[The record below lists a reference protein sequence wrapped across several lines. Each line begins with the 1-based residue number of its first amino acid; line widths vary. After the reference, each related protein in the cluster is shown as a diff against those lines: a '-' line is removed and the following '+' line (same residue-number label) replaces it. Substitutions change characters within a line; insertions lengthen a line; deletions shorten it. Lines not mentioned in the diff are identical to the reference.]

1 LIAAT
6 QVTGLKG
13 LTYLDKSKD
22 PKNPAKGTEQREAVT
37 FGQGLVDSV
46 YLAAPEHVEL
56 EVGTGG
62 DKYLWCIGMKQQH
75 CSSRYTRLLQGNT
88 LVSQCNMISNSAQ
101 SPELAIREVWCIVVL
116 QLRLGLAGQV
126 TSVLGDIRPLFLRM
140 SSACW
145 QSAMIIKA
153 VSFAVCFVS
162 GSWLAADCDCSLL
175 SAQLSQELSTKQHS
189 DSYTCRAAAAAA
201 VSRCCHRH

>member
-1 LIAAT
+1 MRFFMSFYGSNTQVMGLKGLTYLEQSKDLSMPRGFFHSVSCNLIIYVT

-62 DKYLWCIGMKQQH
+62 PR
-75 CSSRYTRLLQGNT
+75 S
-88 LVSQCNMISNSAQ
+88 
-101 SPELAIREVWCIVVL
+101 
-116 QLRLGLAGQV
+116 V
-126 TSVLGDIRPLFLRM
+126 T
-140 SSACW
+140 
-145 QSAMIIKA
+145 
-153 VSFAVCFVS
+153 
-162 GSWLAADCDCSLL
+162 
-175 SAQLSQELSTKQHS
+175 T
-189 DSYTCRAAAAAA
+189 Y
-201 VSRCCHRH
+201 